1 MYKIM
6 KWLIIKHKAKIVGW
20 MILLAFLCMACRA
33 AYVTGSKSAHVTNK
47 ELDSLQ
53 LDACTK
59 LMIVAHASDE
69 SIWGGAHLAD
79 QGYFVV
85 CLTDGYSKTR
95 RSEFQLAMKASGNKG
110 LILRYPNTVH
120 GERSRWAGDKKDI
133 IKDLDTI
140 LTYKHWNMVVTH
152 NPEGEYEDIQHE
164 MTSQLVT
171 QEYYR
176 NYEINNLYYFGKYY
190 TEDVMA
196 EMTESLR
203 KVSSS
208 SEKIK
213 REMLT
218 HYASKQK
225 TVDKFTHMIPYEEW
239 TQSGEIRAK

>member
-1 MYKIM
+1 MELLMIR
-6 KWLIIKHKAKIVGW
+6 HKARIGGW
-20 MILLAFLCMACRA
+20 LILLALLCMACRA
-33 AYVTGSKSAHVTNK
+33 AYVTGAKSAHVTHK

-53 LDACTK
+53 LEECTK
-59 LMIVAHASDE
+59 LMIVAHPADE

-85 CLTDGYSKTR
+85 CLTDGSNKTL
-95 RSEFQLAMKASGNKG
+95 RSEFQAAIKESGNRG
-110 LILRYPNTVH
+110 LILRYPNTVR
-120 GERSRWAGDKKDI
+120 GKRSKWDGDKKDI

-190 TEDVMA
+190 KEEMLTEIQG
-196 EMTESLR
+196 SLR
-203 KVSSS
+203 KVASS
-208 SEKIK
+208 SEEIK
-213 REMLT
+213 RKLLT
-218 HYASKQK
+218 HYDSQK
-225 TVDKFTHMIPYEEW
+225 EELEEFTHMIPYEEW